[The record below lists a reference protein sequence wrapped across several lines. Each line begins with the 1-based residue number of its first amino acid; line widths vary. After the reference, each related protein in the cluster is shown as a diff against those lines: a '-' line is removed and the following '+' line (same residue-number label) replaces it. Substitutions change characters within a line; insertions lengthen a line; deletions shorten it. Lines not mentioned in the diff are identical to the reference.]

1 MTNTSCPSNGCLN
14 RATISRH
21 GKEKSLAKLEFTLA
35 LAFAPAQ
42 VKFGYAKSDT
52 LPRYCRACPY
62 LSDCWGECPK
72 NRLIQTPDG
81 EPGLNYLCA
90 GLKKFYKHTLPEVER
105 IVAGIRQQQTSPGA
119 FVRNAKS
126 HRGKATLI

>member
-1 MTNTSCPSNGCLN
+1 MIHMIQQLTGQTLRQKP
-14 RATISRH
+14 
-21 GKEKSLAKLEFTLA
+21 LAEMVFSPT
-35 LAFAPAQ
+35 Q
-42 VKFGYAKSDT
+42 VEFGYAKSDK
-52 LPRYCRACPY
+52 LPRYCRECPY

-119 FVRNAKS
+119 FVHNAKS
-126 HRGKATLI
+126 HRGMATLIK